1 MTKQEI
7 LGMLNLLKL
16 VFVKF
21 SHEQAVLKA
30 MRSSYLGWQSSWVP
44 IENCETEILVKK
56 GSALPSIKYTHLP
69 LAFVWVSVIQNSQVL
84 NKFLMIL
91 ICKSKNHLYQGK
103 YMVHLVG

>member
-30 MRSSYLGWQSSWVP
+30 MRSSYLG
-44 IENCETEILVKK
+44 
-56 GSALPSIKYTHLP
+56 
-69 LAFVWVSVIQNSQVL
+69 
-84 NKFLMIL
+84 
-91 ICKSKNHLYQGK
+91 
-103 YMVHLVG
+103 